1 MARLI
6 NGINGP
12 FIGKIGSVIGSSRNG
27 NPYIKG
33 PHKKRTKKVSQ
44 KELANRHKFSLA
56 QAWLGPI
63 VDFVRHGF
71 KSDGLTTRSFITA
84 KSYLLNHAMEGISP
98 DWTIN
103 PSLVK
108 VAAGDLALPEDIKVE
123 QASEGLL
130 KFTWNKADV
139 RTTHQDDQV
148 MLLAYDLKR
157 HMAFCTVTGQFRKTG
172 EDFLQIETATGHTYH
187 IYLAFSAADS
197 STQSDSVYL
206 GEINT

>member
-44 KELANRHKFSLA
+44 KELANRHKFSMA

-71 KSDGLTTRSFITA
+71 KSNGLTTRSFITA
-84 KSYLLNHAMEGISP
+84 KSYFLNHAMEGTSP

-103 PSLVK
+103 PALVK
-108 VAAGDLALPEDIKVE
+108 VATGELALPEDIKVE
-123 QASEGLL
+123 HTSDNLL
-130 KFTWNKADV
+130 RFSWNRAAV
-139 RTTHQDDQV
+139 RSTHPEDQV
-148 MLLAYDLKR
+148 MLLAYDTNR
-157 HMAFCTVTGQFRKTG
+157 GVAFSTVTGQFRKIG
-172 EDFLQIETATGHTYH
+172 EDFLQIEKAKGLTYH
-187 IYLAFSAADS
+187 IYLAFSAADR